1 MRTLLVLV
9 LCSVAACS
17 SPPSESLPEAAVEPS
32 QHEQLL
38 GLWRIVE
45 IKNLDTGEVQ
55 PNNPEHHVY
64 TESHEMIVLAGRDR
78 PKINKSLSDMTVDE
92 VMSQQPIGAALYRYR
107 VEGDKLM
114 RTNIVALSA
123 HYEGL
128 SFETEF
134 KVDGDTLVTSDR
146 HAADGQ
152 LRQWTLERVE

>member
-1 MRTLLVLV
+1 
-9 LCSVAACS
+9 
-17 SPPSESLPEAAVEPS
+17 
-32 QHEQLL
+32 
-38 GLWRIVE
+38 
-45 IKNLDTGEVQ
+45 
-55 PNNPEHHVY
+55 
-64 TESHEMIVLAGRDR
+64 MIVLAGRDR

-107 VEGDKLM
+107 VEDDKLM

-152 LRQWTLERVE
+152 LRQWTMERVE